1 MPFLAG
7 FDARWHDAA
16 DYLDALHRDLGEGR
30 RLDLTPDYIASGVIC
45 HGGLGTTCGS
55 DAWGAA
61 QAALVAAFPAPSLL
75 PEDAIWTTTSH
86 DALISAQRLLVSAR
100 HDGAGLYGAPT
111 GAELTVTA
119 MVDRWC
125 VAGKVR
131 EEWLL
136 RDETAILRRIGLP
149 EDEAARIRLAG
160 WHPRAIPEGT
170 RRYTGTGDD
179 DAWGHTLGE
188 LVHRVMGGELAV
200 IDRHYDAAA
209 ELFYPGGEAQTG
221 PREAESFWIG
231 LRAAFPSAEFRVE
244 HLLGAEESL
253 SSPRAMMRW
262 SLTGRHDGHG
272 SFGAPTGAE
281 VTVLGMTHAEFGPD
295 GLRREWTLIDRP
307 GVLAQI
313 LRKTG

>member
-136 RDETAILRRIGLP
+136 RDETAILRTR
-149 EDEAARIRLAG
+149 AR
-160 WHPRAIPEGT
+160 
-170 RRYTGTGDD
+170 
-179 DAWGHTLGE
+179 
-188 LVHRVMGGELAV
+188 
-200 IDRHYDAAA
+200 
-209 ELFYPGGEAQTG
+209 
-221 PREAESFWIG
+221 
-231 LRAAFPSAEFRVE
+231 
-244 HLLGAEESL
+244 
-253 SSPRAMMRW
+253 SPRAPAATPAPATTTPGGTRW
-262 SLTGRHDGHG
+262 AS
-272 SFGAPTGAE
+272 SSIASWAE
-281 VTVLGMTHAEFGPD
+281 SW
-295 GLRREWTLIDRP
+295 R
-307 GVLAQI
+307 
-313 LRKTG
+313 